1 MLTSEPMRVSLE
13 KNDKEKYK
21 WALLNLAFFFFFVC
35 QRSAY
40 LDRRIDAIVA
50 YYNYKKLNGSNQV
63 VEQCIFD
70 IDNGWVNRCY
80 LSLLTFQFGFSM
92 TEAAA
97 E

>member
-1 MLTSEPMRVSLE
+1 MLTSEPMRVSLQR
-13 KNDKEKYK
+13 NDKEKFK
-21 WALLNLAFFFFFVC
+21 WALLNLAFFVR

-50 YYNYKKLNGSNQV
+50 YYNYKKLSGSNQV

-80 LSLLTFQFGFSM
+80 LSLLIFQFGFSK